1 MTGGG
6 GGDTGVRADGGANVM
21 LSGGAVRVQSNGG
34 GETGLMASGAGSSIN
49 ASGLTV
55 DVSNSGGGRGAFLQ
69 NGAAIALTNG
79 SVTTSGPGTFGF
91 LFQAPT
97 GIANAIFFMV
107 IFYQI
112 HLYSDMFLQMY
123 FCAMGVYGWFTWK
136 YRAEHAQSAIRTLS
150 NTNRLRLA
158 ALITGAVLIIGTLIS
173 QIHLLLP
180 QIFEKP
186 ASYPYIDT
194 FVAVSS
200 VLAVILLARRIFET
214 WVLWVLVDI
223 TSIWLYYVK
232 GVKLIAVEYVIF
244 LSLAVLGVISWYR
257 LWKKPELVP
266 VE

>member
-1 MTGGG
+1 MNAQPRLLHTLNRPTLIRNHMFDLNSVSALFDVQEVFFTVLEHPVSYVEFIGTVLGLIS
-6 GGDTGVRADGGANVM
+6 VFLAARANIF
-21 LSGGAVRVQSNGG
+21 
-34 GETGLMASGAGSSIN
+34 TW
-49 ASGLTV
+49 
-55 DVSNSGGGRGAFLQ
+55 
-69 NGAAIALTNG
+69 
-79 SVTTSGPGTFGF
+79 
-91 LFQAPT
+91 PT
-97 GIANAIFFMV
+97 GIANAIFFML

-123 FCAMGVYGWFTWK
+123 FCVMGVYGWFTWK

-150 NTNRLRLA
+150 NTNRLWLA
-158 ALITGAVLIIGTLIS
+158 ALIVGAVLIIGTLIS

>member
-1 MTGGG
+1 MP
-6 GGDTGVRADGGANVM
+6 D
-21 LSGGAVRVQSNGG
+21 LSSLSVLFDV
-34 GETGLMASGAGSSIN
+34 GETFFTVLEHPVSYVEFIGTVLGLIS
-49 ASGLTV
+49 V
-55 DVSNSGGGRGAFLQ
+55 FL
-69 NGAAIALTNG
+69 AARANIFTW
-79 SVTTSGPGTFGF
+79 
-91 LFQAPT
+91 PT

-123 FCAMGVYGWFTWK
+123 FCGMGVYGWFTWK
-136 YRAEHAQSAIRTLS
+136 YRAEHQESAIRTLS
-150 NTNRLRLA
+150 NRSRPSLA
-158 ALITGAVLIIGTLIS
+158 GLIAAVVLVVGTLIS
-173 QIHLLLP
+173 KIHLLLP

-223 TSIWLYYVK
+223 TSIGLYAVK

-244 LSLAVLGVISWYR
+244 LALAVLGILSWYR
-257 LWKKPELVP
+257 LWKMPAP
-266 VE
+266 VTIE